1 MDEKG
6 TKCGQWTEGNC
17 VAVFGSDSDVNSP
30 FASRSKANAIH
41 FTLDYAVQASTVINH
56 KFLANYKLLSI
67 ANCYCRSDGVERGW
81 GESWMRCF
89 WDAAL
94 RKWEN
99 AFHHRNEIKTGMN
112 SLNFWLAIPSRV
124 SLNFRLLF
132 FSILS
137 TLEKLHHSIGC
148 CELHRSLLLG
158 SLLACETIKFSSS
171 QCFGLQ
177 MKVFSHHYML
187 QASAPDGATSP
198 PHVDGEFREVFI

>member
-1 MDEKG
+1 MNALFLRRGVEEMGKRFSSSKRNKNRDELVELL
-6 TKCGQWTEGNC
+6 TR
-17 VAVFGSDSDVNSP
+17 NSISS
-30 FASRSKANAIH
+30 FIE
-41 FTLDYAVQASTVINH
+41 
-56 KFLANYKLLSI
+56 LSI
-67 ANCYCRSDGVERGW
+67 A
-81 GESWMRCF
+81 
-89 WDAAL
+89 
-94 RKWEN
+94 
-99 AFHHRNEIKTGMN
+99 
-112 SLNFWLAIPSRV
+112 
-124 SLNFRLLF
+124 F